1 MNVRILSGSYRG
13 EEIRNQTFE
22 VVKGI
27 QTGAKGSFITV
38 RPNEA
43 IGVGRDKIRVNVEEH
58 DVEFISAPAGAVE
71 TDEQIMDRIETRFG
85 VLEEMTRATI
95 NSDVRA
101 MIVVGPPGVGK
112 SYGVQ
117 RELEKSSMFD
127 RLVGS
132 KVKYEVVKG
141 AMTPIG
147 LYATLYNHADKG
159 NVLVFDD
166 CDSVLMDDLSLNLLK
181 AALDSGKKRT
191 IHWNAD
197 SSLLRREG
205 IPDRFDFHGAVI
217 FITNLKFDHV
227 RSKKLQDHLEALQ
240 SRCHYIDLTMDTM
253 RDKFLRIK
261 QIHRKG
267 DLFEHYYFQNNEGDE
282 VIAFMD
288 ENKDSLRE
296 MSLRMALKLADL
308 IKVSPQRWKDMA
320 AVTCMKSSF

>member
-1 MNVRILSGSYRG
+1 MNTVRILSGTYRG

-43 IGVGRDKIRVNVEEH
+43 IGVGRDKIRVNVEEQ
-58 DVEFISAPAGAVE
+58 DVEFIGTPAQKSAVE
-71 TDEQIMDRIETRFG
+71 TDEQVMDRIETRFG
-85 VLEEMTRATI
+85 VLEDMTRATI

-197 SSLLRREG
+197 
-205 IPDRFDFHGAVI
+205 
-217 FITNLKFDHV
+217 N
-227 RSKKLQDHLEALQ
+227 
-240 SRCHYIDLTMDTM
+240 
-253 RDKFLRIK
+253 
-261 QIHRKG
+261 
-267 DLFEHYYFQNNEGDE
+267 
-282 VIAFMD
+282 
-288 ENKDSLRE
+288 
-296 MSLRMALKLADL
+296 
-308 IKVSPQRWKDMA
+308 
-320 AVTCMKSSF
+320 